1 VTVGTTDYYRLNQ
14 LLAGRI
20 QLRNPALGAQ
30 YIWLTLNGEL
40 LTPEIDYILED
51 NLTFIQIDSNRVLL
65 STDVID
71 VIVFSSDVTTGRPF
85 GYRIFKDMLN
95 RTFYKRL
102 DAEASAVLSEPLK
115 YYDTSIV
122 LEDASGLIQP
132 LRSQNQAG
140 IIIINKER
148 IEYLEKDG
156 NTLKFLRRGTSGT
169 GVPEVHPAGTTVI
182 DASTSQTIPYK
193 DETETVVLVAGGYT
207 QASEI
212 YENSFG
218 MSVTSIK
225 YNFNNTTA
233 FPLGGQVVTVKGS
246 GFTEKVEVI
255 IGDPTVTST
264 FVATEINSANE
275 IIVSGIDRLHVG
287 KEIVFSGAVFG
298 GIDSEISYYILTYG
312 QDTVTDEYY
321 ITVSETKG
329 GTPTILSV
337 SSGEMTG
344 SHMKAKCS
352 TTYVSPTELTFI
364 TQPEVVGAYD
374 LVILNPSFTVG
385 PVTVAQTSYVSP
397 TAIKYVQILLPFSP
411 IVNTTTTRNPA
422 ETGEWYKETREISV
436 SNIQVG
442 RGYTV
447 KTVGTTDYMS
457 IGASSN
463 TIGTEF
469 IATAVGSGS
478 GTVLDYTSIPLEYW
492 EGLDIEVFVA
502 GRRLNKSP
510 TVIWDESLG
519 PDSPSGDKKLQ
530 AEFAVNK
537 NVGAYVRL
545 TEPPANG
552 SKVIVQKKVGQ
563 AWVAQGQSLVDAQ
576 TDQAKFVRA
585 KTASLPR

>member
-1 VTVGTTDYYRLNQ
+1 VGTTDYYRLNQ

-30 YIWLTLNGEL
+30 YVWLALNGEL

-51 NLTFIQIDSNRVLL
+51 NLTYVQIDRNRMLT
-65 STDVID
+65 SQDVID
-71 VIVFSSDVTTGRPF
+71 IIVFSSDVTTGRPF

-102 DAEASAVLSEPLK
+102 DSDSSAVLAAPLN

-122 LEDASGLIQP
+122 LEDATGLIEP

-140 IIIINKER
+140 IIFIDGER

-156 NTLKFLRRGTSGT
+156 NTLKYLRRGTLGT
-169 GVPEVHPAGTTVI
+169 GVPEVHAVGTI
-182 DASTSQTIPYK
+182 IADASTAQTVPYK
-193 DETETVVLVAGGYT
+193 DETETVVLVAGGYA

-212 YENSFG
+212 YENNFG
-218 MSVTSIK
+218 ISVSSVK
-225 YNFNNTTA
+225 YNFNNNTA
-233 FPLGGQVVTVKGS
+233 FPLGGQIVTVNGT
-246 GFTEKVEVI
+246 GFTERVEVI
-255 IGDPTVTST
+255 IGDPTLLTT

-275 IIVSGIDRLHVG
+275 IIVSSVDRLFAG

-298 GIDSEISYYILTYG
+298 GIDLETSYYILTYG
-312 QDTVTDEYY
+312 QDTVTEEYY

-329 GTPTILSV
+329 GAPALLSV
-337 SSGEMTG
+337 GTGEMTG
-344 SHMKAKCS
+344 SHMRAKCN
-352 TTYVSPTELTFI
+352 TTYISSTELTFI
-364 TQPEVVGAYD
+364 TQAEVVGAYD
-374 LVILNPSFTVG
+374 LVILNPSFVVG
-385 PVTVAQTSYVSP
+385 PVTVAQTSYVVP
-397 TAIKYVQILLPFSP
+397 GIIKYVQILLPFSP
-411 IVNTTTTRNPA
+411 IVNTSTTRNPA
-422 ETGEWYKETREISV
+422 ETGEWYKDTAEISV

-442 RGYTV
+442 RGYKI

-457 IGASSN
+457 IGANAN

-469 IATAVGSGS
+469 IATAVGSGT

-510 TVIWDESLG
+510 TAVWDESLG
-519 PDSPSGDKKLQ
+519 PDSPSGDKQLQ

-563 AWVAQGQSLVDAQ
+563 AWVSQGQSLADSQ
-576 TDQAKFVRA
+576 SDQAKFVRA